1 MRGRRRPCHK
11 ISTEYPGSGDVLYYS
26 SVECNTY
33 LLVSRYKLIMT
44 DCSQPIYIP
53 LVVGAVARSTDHT
66 WSLGL
71 PSRKKCP
78 TDFINSFGLQ
88 MTPRLK
94 IYYINEIFAR
104 ISCSDTFPII
114 WTQKKY

>member
-53 LVVGAVARSTDHT
+53 LVVGAIATATATATATD
-66 WSLGL
+66 
-71 PSRKKCP
+71 P
-78 TDFINSFGLQ
+78 
-88 MTPRLK
+88 
-94 IYYINEIFAR
+94 A
-104 ISCSDTFPII
+104 
-114 WTQKKY
+114 